1 VSAPVYLPRCRATEW
16 LRIALKLDCV
26 GHMAV
31 VAPKSLESLF
41 GQQTAC
47 LQASPNDVELP
58 NMLGLQMAADLSAHN
73 FKD

>member
-1 VSAPVYLPRCRATEW
+1 M
-16 LRIALKLDCV
+16 KLDCV